1 LYREKVHNFLFPQ
14 VVLDD
19 GAKSNVNNK
28 NGANITT
35 VRCEVEFS
43 KSDFDLKIDVN
54 TKTALKQTSKI
65 KTRASVPSHI
75 KNKDI
80 EDYGHQVNQM
90 FGYKISSLST
100 PQCVKFH
107 RNANDLGA
115 GVFNVPYPAVDTNY
129 DPYLF
134 FDNNT
139 KGNGTRK
146 EFSTMFALDDYVQ
159 RQQAQG
165 LKNDVQ
171 QRIGTLGEEFLYG
184 EIHHHMYIIAN
195 EGAGK
200 SYSLLKLGSLYNF
213 IYVCHTKK
221 KITETA
227 QTLKQLSI
235 EYKIIVGVEDI
246 LTDNGHKH
254 LIGKY
259 KQYAKKTTKPSFRE
273 FVSLSSLPQSLIEA
287 YDDNN
292 NQVTQDCIVLMTS
305 AKLKIMMTINQGSIF
320 GDKKP
325 IIFDEFLVGEWY
337 RDFLTDVKPFS
348 YEFTVDSTWN
358 EGSKFYATEVE
369 SFFELLEHKSVLIL
383 TTEKRLIST
392 MMFGSDYKEFLGT
405 QNFSL
410 SSDYQLIDKEP
421 IEFKLE
427 TDNVTYLLV
436 KSTRKDIL
444 EAQIKEIQGD
454 DKSVVV
460 ISNGVKSTITNSLTH
475 RGIKGINNLSQND
488 TLIIGTLKNEQQV
501 KEYILNNKNY
511 FERMFKSQLMQ
522 RLKVFKETCTSDLEI
537 LESYGNDLLYEFSEP
552 IVQEILLETEVSQS
566 IGRNSGFR
574 ANGARCVVLLP
585 LIQNNTF
592 RRIARRTNLNYISKN
607 VKVLDYDEATS
618 SFKRVS

>member
-1 LYREKVHNFLFPQ
+1 MKLLPAPTYKNRSQFSNNQDKAYNISVAKYSSLVITKKEKTTFIIQLNQNQNGLKWTKKNLKQMLKEPQNWESVMSGYLMNIGFLDSKEYPKLLTNMNVKNDFIFLDYDNKVKGQYLTKSDPRYLSFEEASLRLKQSGYNFILNTSTSHKSDDSQIDKLHILIPVYKTITSKDEYQLYREKVHNFLFPQ

-90 FGYKISSLST
+90 FGYNLSSLST

-165 LKNDVQ
+165 LRNDVQ

-184 EIHHHMYIIAN
+184 EIHRHMYIIAN

-259 KQYAKKTTKPSFRE
+259 KQYAKKTTKPSFR
-273 FVSLSSLPQSLIEA
+273 
-287 YDDNN
+287 
-292 NQVTQDCIVLMTS
+292 
-305 AKLKIMMTINQGSIF
+305 
-320 GDKKP
+320 
-325 IIFDEFLVGEWY
+325 
-337 RDFLTDVKPFS
+337 
-348 YEFTVDSTWN
+348 
-358 EGSKFYATEVE
+358 
-369 SFFELLEHKSVLIL
+369 
-383 TTEKRLIST
+383 
-392 MMFGSDYKEFLGT
+392 
-405 QNFSL
+405 
-410 SSDYQLIDKEP
+410 
-421 IEFKLE
+421 
-427 TDNVTYLLV
+427 
-436 KSTRKDIL
+436 
-444 EAQIKEIQGD
+444 
-454 DKSVVV
+454 
-460 ISNGVKSTITNSLTH
+460 
-475 RGIKGINNLSQND
+475 
-488 TLIIGTLKNEQQV
+488 
-501 KEYILNNKNY
+501 
-511 FERMFKSQLMQ
+511 
-522 RLKVFKETCTSDLEI
+522 
-537 LESYGNDLLYEFSEP
+537 
-552 IVQEILLETEVSQS
+552 
-566 IGRNSGFR
+566 
-574 ANGARCVVLLP
+574 
-585 LIQNNTF
+585 
-592 RRIARRTNLNYISKN
+592 
-607 VKVLDYDEATS
+607 
-618 SFKRVS
+618 